1 MSYTEQRNW
10 LIAYDI
16 ANPRR
21 LARVHRY
28 LKRYAIPVQYSVFVF
43 QGTQMGLE
51 RVLGGIEERIAPKA
65 DDVRAY
71 HLPDPCEVAMLG
83 VQYLPD
89 GVMLAAQGLDRLL
102 RELTAN
108 DDVPVY
114 PDLPVPTRTIMA
126 TEEAID
132 EGK

>member
-102 RELTAN
+102 RQLTAN
-108 DDVPVY
+108 EDVPVY
-114 PDLPVPTRTIMA
+114 RDLPGLAGAIIA
-126 TEEAID
+126 TQD
-132 EGK
+132 VFDDGK